1 LNDKVRTISN
11 ASSFK
16 SGTTTNSGG
25 SAIGYAGLDSETRD
39 KIINNLHP
47 EICRISISG
56 TGSCTALWHC
66 GDNLTNCIDR
76 SSEATLIQTGST
88 FCIWQLPYCEFSTWA
103 GGQPATPT
111 TTSSSSS
118 SSSSGGGGGGGGGS
132 TTKVTHTLNSINP
145 GAASVVKLTS
155 KDIGIKQIAIS
166 VVNTANNVKITIQ
179 KTSGQPAS
187 VTVSISGVVYQ
198 YIEITHE
205 NLSDNNIRSA
215 TIKFNVTKQWLNDN
229 GFLPTEVDLSRFSS
243 NAWQKLQ
250 TRILRESNDD
260 VEYEADSPGL
270 SVFAIVGE
278 KPQAS
283 TTISEPVTTLPTP
296 TEETIGEVPT
306 GSEVGTTEGNIQT
319 SAPIIIGGIAAVVA
333 VALGFVYFRNMKKHR
348 RSV

>member
-1 LNDKVRTISN
+1 M
-11 ASSFK
+11 
-16 SGTTTNSGG
+16 
-25 SAIGYAGLDSETRD
+25 
-39 KIINNLHP
+39 
-47 EICRISISG
+47 
-56 TGSCTALWHC
+56 
-66 GDNLTNCIDR
+66 
-76 SSEATLIQTGST
+76 
-88 FCIWQLPYCEFSTWA
+88 
-103 GGQPATPT
+103 
-111 TTSSSSS
+111 
-118 SSSSGGGGGGGGGS
+118 
-132 TTKVTHTLNSINP
+132 
-145 GAASVVKLTS
+145 KLTS

-243 NAWQKLQ
+243 NAWQKLT

-278 KPQAS
+278 KSAAV
-283 TTISEPVTTLPTP
+283 TTIPEAGVTTIIATTTVP
-296 TEETIGEVPT
+296 EVPS
-306 GSEVGTTEGNIQT
+306 GSEAGTTDGGLQT
-319 SAPIIIGGIAAVVA
+319 SAPIIIAGVAAVVA
-333 VALGFVYFRNMKKHR
+333 VGLGFVYFRGMRKHK
-348 RSV
+348 RSG